1 MKIMHTERRSKKSGL
16 PPGSIVYVG
25 KEKLGSVSVSLIDYD
40 KNILEEKAISDI
52 AACLPYKDKES
63 VTWLNVEGVHDLNIV
78 KQVGKTFDLHPLM
91 LEDVVNT
98 EQRPKIDAFDDYLFI
113 VLKMLAYDIRLDAI
127 VVEQVSIV
135 LSKKFVLLFQ
145 EPGGDVFDTLRERIR
160 NPKSRLR
167 KEDNS
172 YLAYSIIDT
181 IVDNYFFI
189 LEKLNE
195 KIDELSDHIISNPT
209 QDVPMRLHALKR
221 QMLFLRK
228 SIWPLRDVLN
238 LLLKEHRGLLS
249 DPTLFYLR
257 DVLDHTVQVIDN
269 LEMMREMLSALLEVY
284 LSKINMKTNEVIK
297 VLTVIATIFMPITFV
312 ASIYGMNFHDMP
324 ELHWPL
330 GYAMVWSVILLIT
343 IIMLIYFRRKRWI

>member
-25 KEKLGSVSVSLIDYD
+25 KEKAGPVLVSLIDYD
-40 KNILEEKAISDI
+40 KDALEEKSISDI
-52 AACLPYKDKES
+52 TTCSSYKDKES
-63 VTWLNVEGVHDLNIV
+63 VTWINIEGVHDLSIV
-78 KQVGKTFDLHPLM
+78 KQVGKTFDLHPLL

-98 EQRPKIDAFDDYLFI
+98 EQRPKVDAFDDYLFI
-113 VLKMLAYDIRLDAI
+113 VLKMLAYDLRLDAI

-135 LSKKFVLLFQ
+135 LSKKCVILFQ

-195 KIDELSDHIISNPT
+195 KIDELSDKIISNPT
-209 QDVPMRLHALKR
+209 QDVPIRLHALKR

-249 DPTLFYLR
+249 EPTLFYLR

-269 LEMMREMLSALLEVY
+269 LEVMREMLSALLEVY
-284 LSKINMKTNEVIK
+284 LSKINMKTNDVIK

-312 ASIYGMNFHDMP
+312 ASIYGMNFHYMP
-324 ELHWPL
+324 ELHWPW
-330 GYAMVWSVILLIT
+330 GYTMAWSVMIMIT
-343 IIMLIYFRRKRWI
+343 IMMLIYFKRKKWI